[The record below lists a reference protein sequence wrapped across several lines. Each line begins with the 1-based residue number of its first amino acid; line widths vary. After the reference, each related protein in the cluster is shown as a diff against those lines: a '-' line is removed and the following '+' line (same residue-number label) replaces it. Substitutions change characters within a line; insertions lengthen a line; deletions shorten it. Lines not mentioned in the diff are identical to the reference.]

1 MKLYFIRTILLSLF
15 FCSCNLS
22 PGSYPYAEIYEFDGI
37 KEETLIEAVE
47 QFKYENPSYVV
58 PKGLGLIDGR
68 DESKIDHWYHL
79 WFYYPDQNKIVKSW
93 IRGNKLAF
101 VGIGGSPYLEDY
113 KEVNKDFSSKENRKE
128 KEKFERLIL
137 NEIKKYIPSGEE

>member
-15 FCSCNLS
+15 FCSCDLS
-22 PGSYPYAEIYEFDGI
+22 PGSYPYAEVYEFDGI

-47 QFKYENPSYVV
+47 LFKYENPTYAV

-79 WFYYPDQNKIVKSW
+79 WFNYSGENQILYAW
-93 IRGNKLAF
+93 IRGDKFAF
-101 VGIGGSPYLEDY
+101 VSINQGTSLGNWKSI
-113 KEVNKDFSSKENRKE
+113 NQDFDDSRNRKE